1 MLRTTLK
8 LRSNGLN
15 KPNAKHTAVF
25 IAVKAPKRD
34 PIVAFVSNRADG
46 ISHPHIPRQ
55 SHNLS
60 MGPTWRIKKLNLE
73 FNLGVYSWPSR

>member
-15 KPNAKHTAVF
+15 TPNAAHTAVN
-25 IAVKAPKRD
+25 IAVNTSEKS
-34 PIVAFVSNRADG
+34 PIVAFTSNRADG
-46 ISHPHIPRQ
+46 DPHSHIPR
-55 SHNLS
+55 SNHILS
-60 MGPTWRIKKLNLE
+60 LGNTWRKKLNLY